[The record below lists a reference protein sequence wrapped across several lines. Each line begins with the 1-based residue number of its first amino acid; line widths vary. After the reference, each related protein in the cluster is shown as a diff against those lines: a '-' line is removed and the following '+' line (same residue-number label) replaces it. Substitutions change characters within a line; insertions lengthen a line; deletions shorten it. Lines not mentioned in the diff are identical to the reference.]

1 MLYIAR
7 EVFMAEIERYNL
19 AEFLPTPKRLK
30 KSYTPDY
37 ASFQPG
43 SIIRCKLTNF
53 MSYKFTEFHFGP
65 HMNLIIGPNGTGK
78 STFVCAVCIG
88 LGGKLINLG
97 KESMNTDDFIKDTE
111 DYSEIE
117 LELKDMEGDE
127 TFLIT
132 SELRRKQKTKW
143 FVNKVSVSEQEVK
156 RLLKVFNI
164 QLDNLCQFLPQDRV
178 SKFADLKGEDLLK
191 EIERC
196 YQNGELLD
204 QHEEII
210 SLKSELSTKIKY
222 FDDANNMLKELREKN
237 QMLADNVERH
247 RKFLELQEE
256 LKQLELVLPYVE
268 YQDIRSKRDTAY
280 AEFEAARVDYEE
292 FINSMAPLESQLQ
305 SSGENLKIIKEKV
318 TQLNLDKANYKKDAE
333 MINKKSENIGLQIS
347 RIFSDIEDFESKL
360 KDAQKSYIATKQEI
374 KLIEDDLLKLDTVSE
389 DDLSS
394 FKDKRL
400 SIRNEMMEIE
410 ERISTERGGIAPNE
424 RLIERLKNQ
433 IMDEQRKLTSTDRL
447 NLLDSRKFHKT
458 IEAVKLLR
466 KLENRS
472 NVFEPAIISINIKDA
487 KIAAIAEAIIPQNVL
502 NAVVVKN
509 RDEYNRMSSYLY
521 DKYKCTISMRTLGD
535 NFDIE
540 NDRIDRETM
549 KKLGFDGFLSDFLNG
564 PKEIIQMLCENAFIN
579 KIPISIRGLSSA
591 QKERISNEVE
601 ADRLNLVKYVSDEQ
615 IYTMNRSKFGR
626 KQVFTN
632 IKSFDTRS
640 TVFSSGLSEEQRL
653 QINERINSL
662 NGEINTLKTAIN
674 ESREAVNL
682 IKKERDDKAFELSD
696 VEAQIHRLLMLKKQR
711 SKLEHKVEMCRAKL
725 VNENVNNG
733 RSGKFDEIQKLLKEK
748 DELLKTKRE
757 IQIKRIK
764 IDSQLLRA
772 SISLL
777 EQENRIASVE
787 SLAES
792 ISFQKENKKNAV
804 RKCKSLYEESK
815 VRFKKVQH
823 EYKAKVAE
831 LTPEERASLSTR
843 IKLLAGEVKTEDGEN
858 SGLNKEKIM
867 LQLDQVRSEMQLHAR
882 SGGEGSVERLAENE
896 TKLKELEEQ
905 LPEKEVEINQLKE
918 DIREKSDLWE
928 KELRKVVRLVDQD
941 FSENMSQIASG
952 GGVALVNSSEP
963 IVTAIGDPTNITSTT
978 TNSTNN
984 EWKLEIRVSFR
995 DGQEPTLFNGAQ
1007 HSGGEKSTTTA
1018 VFLNSLQGL
1027 TRTPFRVV
1035 DEINQGLDA
1044 RNERR
1049 VHEMIVRGV
1058 EKENSSQYFLI
1069 TPKLL
1074 SDLHYSRAMKVHC
1087 IFAGNIYTTTTR
1099 TTAAEPPA
1107 AAAERSAGGARLPDP
1122 EMGVVSNY
1130 AG

>member
-1 MLYIAR
+1 MT
-7 EVFMAEIERYNL
+7 EIERYNL
-19 AEFLPTPKRLK
+19 AEFLPAPKRLK
-30 KSYTPDY
+30 KAFSPDY

-65 HMNLIIGPNGTGK
+65 QMNLIIGPNGTGK

-88 LGGKLINLG
+88 LGGKLVNLG

-111 DYSEIE
+111 DFSEIE
-117 LELKDMEGDE
+117 LELKDMEGNE

-132 SELRRKQKTKW
+132 TELRRKQKTKW
-143 FVNKVSVSEQEVK
+143 YVNKVSVSEQEVK

-196 YQNGELLD
+196 YQNGELLE
-204 QHEEII
+204 QHEQII
-210 SLKSELSTKIKY
+210 ALKNTLSTQIKY
-222 FDDANNMLKELREKN
+222 FEDANHVLKELKEKN
-237 QMLADNVERH
+237 QMLVDNVERH
-247 RKFLELQEE
+247 RKYLELQEE

-268 YQDIRSKRDTAY
+268 YQDIRRKRDLAY
-280 AEFEAARVDYEE
+280 AEFEAARIDYEE
-292 FINSMAPLESQLQ
+292 FINSMAPLEVQLQ
-305 SSGENLKIIKEKV
+305 SSGENLKNIKEKV
-318 TQLNLDKANYKKDAE
+318 TELNIEKAKYKKDAD
-333 MINKKSENIGLQIS
+333 MISKRCENLSSQIS
-347 RIFSDIEDFESKL
+347 KMFRDIEEYEYKL
-360 KDAQKSYIATKQEI
+360 SEAQKSYSETKQEI
-374 KLIEDDLLKLDTVSE
+374 RAIEDDLKKLDVVND
-389 DDLSS
+389 DDLAKLKS
-394 FKDKRL
+394 KRT

-410 ERISTERGGIAPNE
+410 ERMSTERGGIAPNE
-424 RLIERLKNQ
+424 RFIERMKNS

-447 NLLDSRKFHKT
+447 NLLDSRRFHKT
-458 IEAVKLLR
+458 IEAVKLIRRLDN
-466 KLENRS
+466 KEG
-472 NVFEPAIISINIKDA
+472 VFEPAIISINIKDA

-509 RDEYNRMSSYLY
+509 RDAYNRMSNYLY

-535 NFDIE
+535 DFNIE
-540 NDRIDRETM
+540 NDRIDRDTL
-549 KKLGFDGFLSDFLNG
+549 KRLGFDGFLSDFLSG
-564 PKEIIQMLCENAFIN
+564 PKELIQMLCENASIN
-579 KIPISIRGLSSA
+579 KIPISIKGLSGA
-591 QKERISNEVE
+591 QKERISSEVE

-632 IKSFDTRS
+632 IKSFDSRS
-640 TVFSSGLSEEQRL
+640 TIFSSGLSEEQRL

-662 NGEINTLKTAIN
+662 NEEIGTLKETIN
-674 ESREAVNL
+674 KSREAVNVV
-682 IKKERDDKAFELSD
+682 KKERDDKALELND
-696 VEAQIHRLLMLKKQR
+696 VEAKIHHLVMLKKQR
-711 SKLEHKVEMCRAKL
+711 SKLEHKLEIFKARLQVKKKEFKDLKNA
-725 VNENVNNG
+725 NNSGG
-733 RSGKFDEIQKLLKEK
+733 RSNIFAEIQTLLEEK
-748 DELLKTKRE
+748 DKMMVDKKE
-757 IQIKRIK
+757 IQIKRIRT
-764 IDSQLLRA
+764 DSQLLRE

-787 SLAES
+787 ALAEN
-792 ISFQKENKKNAV
+792 INLQKEDKKNSV
-804 RKCKSLYEESK
+804 RKLKSLYEESK

-831 LTPEERASLSTR
+831 LTPEERAALSAK
-843 IKLLAGEVKTEDGEN
+843 IKLLAGDVKTEDEEQ
-858 SGLNKEKIM
+858 SCLSKEKIM
-867 LQLDQVRSEMQLHAR
+867 LQLDQVKSEMQLHTR
-882 SGGEGSVERLAENE
+882 SGGEGSVERLAENKA
-896 TKLKELEEQ
+896 KLNELERQ
-905 LPEKEVEINQLKE
+905 LPEKQEEIDQLKE
-918 DIREKSDLWE
+918 EIRQKSDLWE
-928 KELRKVVRLVDQD
+928 QELRKVVRLVDQD

-952 GGVALVNSSEP
+952 GGVALVNTNES
-963 IVTAIGDPTNITSTT
+963 IAAADADTAISN
-978 TNSTNN
+978 NSNN

-1087 IFAGNIYTTTTR
+1087 IFAGNIYGKLPP
-1099 TTAAEPPA
+1099 AAEPSDSTTSLVS
-1107 AAAERSAGGARLPDP
+1107 ERSAGVVRLPDA
-1122 EMGVVSNY
+1122 EMGVVSKY
-1130 AG
+1130 TG